1 MRDEGSTF
9 GSGDA
14 LAMHDGT
21 PSGESVYVGGN
32 SSLRMSLTEAWSP
45 GLSEFRQVTGLPEFE
60 RLEVYQ
66 LEILAGATVRMK
78 T

>member
-1 MRDEGSTF
+1 MLEV
-9 GSGDA
+9 
-14 LAMHDGT
+14 DG
-21 PSGESVYVGGN
+21 YVGGS
-32 SSLRMSLTEAWSP
+32 SSLMLLTEAWSP

-66 LEILAGATVRMK
+66 LEILAGATVRKK